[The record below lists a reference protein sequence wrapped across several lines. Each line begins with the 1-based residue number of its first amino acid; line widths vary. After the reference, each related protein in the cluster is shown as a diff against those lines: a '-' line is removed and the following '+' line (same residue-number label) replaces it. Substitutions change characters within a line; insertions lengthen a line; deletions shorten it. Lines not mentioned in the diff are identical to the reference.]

1 MGAKGRAGILFAA
14 GILTVTLAFPAYGAK
29 QKPIKSIDLEIRA
42 ESRQIRILGMKPL
55 RLRRTAANI
64 RLTDMTS
71 SMMILNGGRTVSRV
85 FRLPLLRMMTIIFS
99 LCPKTR

>member
-42 ESRQIRILGMKPL
+42 
-55 RLRRTAANI
+55 
-64 RLTDMTS
+64 
-71 SMMILNGGRTVSRV
+71 
-85 FRLPLLRMMTIIFS
+85 
-99 LCPKTR
+99 